1 MDIKT
6 FIDNVASGQAND
18 AKENLTDMLSNRAFE
33 ALGERK
39 TQMASTLFSDKR
51 DEQPAEAS
59 EEETVTVEV
68 QDTEEE

>member
-18 AKENLTDMLSNRAFE
+18 AKENLTDMLSSRAFE

-39 TQMASTLFSDKR
+39 TQMASTLFSDKQ